1 MIPAT
6 SISKWLIIGGIV
18 LIALGVI
25 VWLFTKAGIPLGKL
39 PGDIHYKSG
48 KVQVYFPLATSIFI
62 SILLSLFFWLFK
74 K

>member
-1 MIPAT
+1 MNL
-6 SISKWLIIGGIV
+6 SKWLIIAGIV
-18 LIALGVI
+18 LVALGLL

-48 KVQVYFPLATSIFI
+48 KVQIYFPLVTCIILSIF
-62 SILLSLFFWLFK
+62 LSLLFWLFK